1 MSMPTKCLRAVPKRV
16 TGRVLASLVA
26 VLAGG
31 ILHAWTVSV
40 PPQPASPYLDTEV
53 STNIAFGANYDVT
66 REIVVNFALDEGCSS
81 NCLQVAFGRDADHD
95 GVLGPDEAETLFGW
109 RNGRCFAESVKDGIR
124 LEEPAGEVSA
134 ARGLTLNFS
143 LAKERGLRGFAATNE
158 TGVAVFTNLT
168 ATTPGWLYRPDW
180 NLMRVTRR
188 GPGVPAEWF
197 SCCLRSY
204 FLYINF
210 R

>member
-1 MSMPTKCLRAVPKRV
+1 MDMQTKSLRVVAKMGG
-16 TGRVLASLVA
+16 GRIFASLVA

-31 ILHAWTVSV
+31 ILHARTVAV
-40 PPQPASPYLDTEV
+40 PPQPVSPYLDTEV
-53 STNIAFGANYDVT
+53 STNIAFGASYDVT
-66 REIVVNFALDEGCSS
+66 REIVIRFALDEGCSS

-95 GVLGPDEAETLFGW
+95 GVLSLDETETLYGW
-109 RNGRCFAESVKDGIR
+109 RNGRCFAESVKDGVR
-124 LEEPAGEVSA
+124 LEEPADNGPDVDDC
-134 ARGLTLNFS
+134 TLYFD
-143 LAKERGLRGFAATNE
+143 LAKNRGLRGFAATNE

-168 ATTPGWLYRPDW
+168 ATTPDWLYRPDW

-197 SCCLRSY
+197 SCSLRSY
-204 FLYINF
+204 FLYIYF